1 MLKKVQEISVLCG
14 VDACGIIYS
23 PEEAVSQVWPQTH
36 DAGRILTEFNN
47 LPELERTRKMTNHLA
62 FLQARCATL
71 REKVVK
77 KENDNTKLEARAL
90 ICEGFGGS
98 DFAELSP
105 NELQV
110 TANTL
115 DNLISNVFGRM
126 MTLSK
131 QAQNGGVVGA
141 GMERGVTKPF

>member
-23 PEEAVSQVWPQTH
+23 PEEAASQVWPQTP

-47 LPELERTRKMTNHLA
+47 LPELECTRKMTNHLA

-71 REKVVK
+71 RDKVVK
-77 KENDNTKLEARAL
+77 KENDNTKLKARAL
-90 ICEGFGGS
+90 LCEGFSGS

-105 NELQV
+105 NELLV
-110 TANTL
+110 TANTM

-126 MTLSK
+126 MTLSA

-141 GMERGVTKPF
+141 GMERDVTKPF